1 MNAQQMVPGATA
13 PGEPQAARGR
23 GRPEASD
30 GFLHERDPVIV
41 YPFIEAEQAQQ
52 HSAQR
57 ACRLLQVSRAA
68 CYAHRAGPSARDRA
82 GEVLAMRIRAVHAES
97 KGRYGAPR
105 VHADWPAAVTGTA
118 ASASPGSCSQG
129 PAGQGRQTVEAHH
142 HPRPR
147 GTGQDRPDP
156 P

>member
-1 MNAQQMVPGATA
+1 V
-13 PGEPQAARGR
+13 
-23 GRPEASD
+23 S
-30 GFLHERDPVIV
+30 V
-41 YPFIEAEQAQQ
+41 YPFIEAEQAPQQ

-82 GEVLAMRIRAVHAES
+82 DEVLATRIRAVHAES
-97 KGRYGAPR
+97 KGRYGGPR
-105 VHADWPAAVTGTA
+105 VHAELARRGHWHGRKRIARLMRARGL
-118 ASASPGSCSQG
+118 QG
-129 PAGQGRQTVEAHH
+129 KATRRWKRTTIPT
-142 HPRPR
+142 PC